1 LPRRTLL
8 IAGAVIVA
16 LGIAVGVAA
25 WRLAAPGGSPRTNLR
40 QRLDAPP
47 PPAPARPPGAAPATS
62 AAPTTPVTTPLPVAP
77 VTVTPPTPPPLAPPP
92 LAPAP
97 VTPTPAP
104 PEPLSAPP
112 PLVSM
117 APPPATPSGGS
128 APLRHVAMPSTAG
141 PIAPLPS
148 VAVVT
153 PPVSEATRFAVV
165 FGPFTSAD
173 EADRLERT
181 LIRAGHA
188 VVRTRRDPGPT
199 VFAVLIERIPTTQEA
214 AAIGERLRGEGLGE
228 AVIASTD
235 PVVLRV
241 GDPRPLRGAV
251 ELAERVR
258 KAGHHV
264 RVAAQAS
271 ERVAY
276 LIRHGSFA
284 TREEAE
290 ARSRELSRL
299 GVPAAQVVQVR

>member
-1 LPRRTLL
+1 
-8 IAGAVIVA
+8 
-16 LGIAVGVAA
+16 
-25 WRLAAPGGSPRTNLR
+25 
-40 QRLDAPP
+40 
-47 PPAPARPPGAAPATS
+47 
-62 AAPTTPVTTPLPVAP
+62 
-77 VTVTPPTPPPLAPPP
+77 
-92 LAPAP
+92 
-97 VTPTPAP
+97 
-104 PEPLSAPP
+104 
-112 PLVSM
+112 M

-258 KAGHHV
+258 KAGHQV